1 MKRKRFKPEQISAIL
16 QEYDNG
22 KDVQSIIREHGV
34 SKASFYK
41 WRQRYQGM
49 DSKSLKRLK
58 ELESENLKLKHMY
71 AELALDLKV
80 VKRLLKKSSKAL
92 YKKGHCR

>member
-1 MKRKRFKPEQISAIL
+1 MKRKRFTPEQISAIL
-16 QEYDNG
+16 REYDNG

-41 WRQRYQGM
+41 WRQRYEGM
-49 DSKSLKRLK
+49 DTKSLKRLK
-58 ELESENLKLKHMY
+58 ELEQENTKLKHMY

-80 VKRLLKKSSKAL
+80 AKEIIEKKL
-92 YKKGHCR
+92 

>member
-80 VKRLLKKSSKAL
+80 AKEIIEKKL
-92 YKKGHCR
+92 

>member
-1 MKRKRFKPEQISAIL
+1 MKQKRFKPEQISTIL
-16 QEYDNG
+16 REYDNG
-22 KDVQSIIREHGV
+22 KDVQTIIREHGV

-49 DSKSLKRLK
+49 DIKSLKRLK
-58 ELESENLKLKHMY
+58 ELELENQKLKHMY

-80 VKRLLKKSSKAL
+80 AKEIIEKKL
-92 YKKGHCR
+92 

>member
-41 WRQRYQGM
+41 
-49 DSKSLKRLK
+49 
-58 ELESENLKLKHMY
+58 
-71 AELALDLKV
+71 
-80 VKRLLKKSSKAL
+80 
-92 YKKGHCR
+92 